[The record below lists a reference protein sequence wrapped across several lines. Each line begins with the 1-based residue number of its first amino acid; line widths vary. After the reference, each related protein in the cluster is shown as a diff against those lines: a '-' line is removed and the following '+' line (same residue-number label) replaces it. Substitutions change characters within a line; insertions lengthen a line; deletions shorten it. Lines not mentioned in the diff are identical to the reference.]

1 MRQARRHFV
10 EPVVA
15 DRGALLH
22 AGLEH
27 HVAHFERWLSHRY
40 GIWLRL
46 FGGDP
51 AILGRTVVFEVR
63 LGAGRAIPYQ
73 VVGVMPPEFRF
84 PAAQTA
90 FWMLPRATQSLPFR
104 GRLPVA
110 VCWPGSRPDGR
121 WPARPVRRARP
132 RAREHDELVATVRPA
147 VLVLAAAVTGR
158 GPHGGGAG
166 VAHRPRSRH
175 SVT

>member
-22 AGLEH
+22 ADLEH
-27 HVAHFERWLSHRY
+27 HVAHLERWLSHRY

-90 FWMLPRATQSLPFR
+90 FGMLPRANQSWR
-104 GRLPVA
+104 SVA
-110 VCWPGSRPDGR
+110 VCPWPSAGQ
-121 WPARPVRRARP
+121 ARARMDGGQ
-132 RAREHDELVATVRPA
+132 R
-147 VLVLAAAVTGR
+147 GR
-158 GPHGGGAG
+158 
-166 VAHRPRSRH
+166 
-175 SVT
+175 